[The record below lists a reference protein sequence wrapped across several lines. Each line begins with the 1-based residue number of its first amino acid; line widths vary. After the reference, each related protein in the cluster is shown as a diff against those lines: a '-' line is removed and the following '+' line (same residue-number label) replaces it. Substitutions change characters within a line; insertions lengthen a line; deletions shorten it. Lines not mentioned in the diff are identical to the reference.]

1 TQPPVTQPPVTQ
13 PPVTQP
19 PVVGDTVP
27 NREID
32 PSKPMIALTFDD
44 GPSAHTDRLL
54 DIFAQYGAK
63 GTFFVVGDLID
74 NRPSTVVRIV
84 QEGHDIGG
92 HGWSHKKLT
101 TITEEEITD
110 QIMLTRAKIYEVT
123 GFDSHIMRPPYGS
136 FNDTVK
142 AVGALLGVSFI
153 HWSVDPMDWKTKNA
167 DAVYNEIMRTA
178 KDGAIVLCH
187 DLHKS
192 TVDAM
197 ELVIPQLI
205 AEGYQL
211 VTVSELMEYSGI
223 DIEAGNVYFKA

>member
-1 TQPPVTQPPVTQ
+1 
-13 PPVTQP
+13 
-19 PVVGDTVP
+19 
-27 NREID
+27 
-32 PSKPMIALTFDD
+32 
-44 GPSAHTDRLL
+44 
-54 DIFAQYGAK
+54 
-63 GTFFVVGDLID
+63 
-74 NRPSTVVRIV
+74 
-84 QEGHDIGG
+84 
-92 HGWSHKKLT
+92 
-101 TITEEEITD
+101 
-110 QIMLTRAKIYEVT
+110 
-123 GFDSHIMRPPYGS
+123 
-136 FNDTVK
+136 
-142 AVGALLGVSFI
+142 
-153 HWSVDPMDWKTKNA
+153 MDWKTKNA